1 MVNLPTNCLSVFDYF
16 LGLALK
22 GLNRFTVLTNLFM
35 NQFIY
40 KLNKPFI
47 WIKKRASC
55 VLYFFNQSILYS
67 IDTVAPE
74 VNLNWK
80 IGDSNM
86 RICWYFKLKT
96 WWIPAALLRRDSNK
110 GEFCEIF
117 KETFFTKHLWTI
129 ASADFSLINF
139 KLSDPHFRSNTP
151 LYFFRGFWKK
161 I

>member
-1 MVNLPTNCLSVFDYF
+1 M
-16 LGLALK
+16 ALK
-22 GLNRFTVLTNLFM
+22 GLNRLTVLTNLFI

-47 WIKKRASC
+47 WIKKRVSC
-55 VLYFFNQSILYS
+55 VLYFFNQSIFYC

-80 IGDSNM
+80 IGGSAI

-96 WWIPAALLRRDSNK
+96 WWMPATLLRRDSNT

-117 KETFFTKHLWTI
+117 KETFFTKHLRTT
-129 ASADFSLINF
+129 ASADFSLIKF
-139 KLSDPHFRSNTP
+139 KLILTKNLMKFSMFKQPKFTS
-151 LYFFRGFWKK
+151 GFL
-161 I
+161 